1 MTQQTH
7 EETLSALHVRGQDLY
22 RQKQYEAALACF
34 TKAISQDA
42 KAPVA
47 VLDNRAATYTKLGNL
62 RAALNDGRQMIQQEK
77 TKCSGYLRT
86 GKILQLLGNHQM
98 ALDLYEMGT
107 RKVLCSDPNI
117 TLLRGQHEKLARQL
131 APPTAI
137 DPLQMLPLELV
148 EMTMK
153 YLAFRHI
160 VALLRVSKK
169 WLQLLISMPGLWSDL
184 DFSTAKRPVSL
195 GAVRKYI
202 KRGKGTT
209 SRVTLDRYGSNAEK
223 IPRYV
228 ATRCKGLE
236 DLRIPGGLIGASI
249 LEAAPCASNLK
260 TLVISKSC
268 QVSCDAV
275 SQLLRH
281 CPNLERAEFHSVSS
295 AESRPASWD
304 IDLPKLRTLIL
315 NTANAIRGQGK
326 PCLALNTLLTKIIG
340 INTLSV
346 QGWFV
351 PPTSMVQNEGFSN
364 LHQLQHLDISRL
376 SASLP
381 PQLPSTL
388 HTLSMADAR
397 SLPLTQVVSF
407 SDFDLPQMVRLSLAG
422 WSELSL
428 GDLQACLIP
437 NKGKATHLD
446 VGGCIALSSANLKVL
461 ITHGYLESVEDLGLK
476 SCNIDDEI
484 AMLIARNVPRLKNL
498 DVSFTKITGVGVK
511 ALVTGLE
518 GKLEH
523 LCLDGCHSTNIDAVE
538 LARAMGVKVAFGFP
552 DPLSGGRRIRQR

>member
-1 MTQQTH
+1 MYVQ
-7 EETLSALHVRGQDLY
+7 
-22 RQKQYEAALACF
+22 
-34 TKAISQDA
+34 
-42 KAPVA
+42 
-47 VLDNRAATYTKLGNL
+47 
-62 RAALNDGRQMIQQEK
+62 
-77 TKCSGYLRT
+77 
-86 GKILQLLGNHQM
+86 
-98 ALDLYEMGT
+98 
-107 RKVLCSDPNI
+107 
-117 TLLRGQHEKLARQL
+117 LLRGQHEKLARQL

-160 VALLRVSKK
+160 VSVLILLCWVDMLTIGSALLRVSKK

-184 DFSTAKRPVSL
+184 DFSTAKKPVSL

-326 PCLALNTLLTKIIG
+326 PCLTLNTLLTKIIG

-351 PPTSMVQNEGFSN
+351 PPTLHFVPWRFSD